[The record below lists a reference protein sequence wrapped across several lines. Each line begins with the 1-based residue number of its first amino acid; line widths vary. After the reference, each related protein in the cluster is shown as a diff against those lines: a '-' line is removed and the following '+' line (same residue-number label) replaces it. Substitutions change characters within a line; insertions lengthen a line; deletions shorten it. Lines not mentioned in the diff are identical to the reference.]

1 MIYWKTTMPD
11 NAIMP
16 TYFSQMQIAFT
27 RGRGIWLWDTENI
40 KYLDSFAGV
49 AVCNLGHSHP
59 EVTKTI
65 IKQSK
70 LLLHTSN
77 NFRILNQEKLADKL
91 TKVAGMEQAFFCN
104 SGAEANEVALK
115 LTRIYARKKGIQNPV
130 VVTMKNSFHGRTFAT
145 LSASGLERLQVGF
158 EPILSGFTY
167 VTLNDIGELQKLA
180 AENTNIVAIMLE
192 PIQGDGGL
200 FAATKEY
207 LNFIRSLCDK
217 NDWLMILDEVQ
228 TGIGRTGKWF
238 GYQNYD
244 IIPDVI
250 TNAKALANGFPMGVC
265 LVRGKACNLFAP
277 GKHGT
282 TFGGSP
288 IICAI
293 ALSVLETIEKL
304 DLLKHTEEVGQ
315 YLRDKLQQKL
325 ASKVVAIRGWGL
337 MFGVEL
343 PKNCLSISNIGL
355 KYQILLNVV
364 NNNTVRLL
372 PALIINERQVDD
384 LVRRLVKT
392 IDEFLLS

>member
-1 MIYWKTTMPD
+1 MTHSS
-11 NAIMP
+11 IMP
-16 TYFSQMQIAFT
+16 TYYSQLPIAFA
-27 RGRGIWLWDTENI
+27 RGRGVWLWDTENV
-40 KYLDSFAGV
+40 KYLDSFSGI

-59 EVTKTI
+59 EVTKAT
-65 IKQSK
+65 IKQAK

-104 SGAEANEVALK
+104 SGAEANEAALK
-115 LTRIYARKKGIQNPV
+115 LTRVYARKKGIQNPV

-145 LSASGLERLQVGF
+145 LSASGIERLQTGF

-167 VTLNDIGELQKLA
+167 VTLNDIFELKKLA
-180 AENTNIVAIMLE
+180 AENANIVAIMLE

-207 LNFIRSLCDK
+207 LNCIRQLCDQ

-238 GYQNYD
+238 GYQNFD
-244 IIPDVI
+244 IIPDII
-250 TNAKALANGFPMGVC
+250 TNSKALANGFPIGVC

-304 DLLKHTEEVGQ
+304 NLLEHVQEISQ

-325 ASKVVAIRGWGL
+325 GSKVVAIRGSGL
-337 MFGVEL
+337 MLGVEL
-343 PKNCLSISNIGL
+343 PKNCLSIPSLGL
-355 KYQILLNVV
+355 KRHILLNVV
-364 NNNTVRLL
+364 NNNTIRLL
-372 PALIINERQVDD
+372 PALIINERQVDE
-384 LVRRLVKT
+384 LVKRLAKT
-392 IDEFLLS
+392 IDDFLAV